1 MGIYY
6 VGAIVENFALAPIIP
21 PIIAIGLLFVVF
33 GDILITLV
41 KAFPVIIKLF
51 KNLTDPEL
59 FMRDITYG
67 IFTGIQMVTL
77 SSMET
82 IKGLLLAIVSK
93 IGFTDDFFGLKTDET
108 RGEELEQDL
117 QKIQCVKPTFI
128 KYIILVICPPLYVF
142 MNKGINGWMYIILDI
157 ILTML
162 FYFPGLL
169 YAILICNIC

>member
-1 MGIYY
+1 MAFTTI
-6 VGAIVENFALAPIIP
+6 LA
-21 PIIAIGLLFVVF
+21 
-33 GDILITLV
+33 
-41 KAFPVIIKLF
+41 PVIIIGLVAITLGDVLWTIVTSFPDILQLF

-67 IFTGIQMVTL
+67 IFTGIQMVIW
-77 SSMET
+77 SSIDS
-82 IKGLLLAIVSK
+82 IKKLLLAIMKK

-117 QKIQCVKPTFI
+117 QNIRCIKPTFL

-142 MNKGINGWMYIILDI
+142 MVKGLNGWMYIILDI
-157 ILTML
+157 IFTML

-169 YAILICNIC
+169 YALLICKTC

>member
-1 MGIYY
+1 MAFTTI
-6 VGAIVENFALAPIIP
+6 LA
-21 PIIAIGLLFVVF
+21 
-33 GDILITLV
+33 
-41 KAFPVIIKLF
+41 PVIIIGLVAITLGDVLWTIVTSFPDILQLF

-67 IFTGIQMVTL
+67 IFTGIQMVIW
-77 SSMET
+77 SSIDS
-82 IKGLLLAIVSK
+82 IKKLLLAIMKK

-117 QKIQCVKPTFI
+117 QNIRCIKPTFL

-142 MNKGINGWMYIILDI
+142 MVKGLNGWMYIILDI
-157 ILTML
+157 IFTMF

-169 YAILICNIC
+169 YALLICKTC

>member
-6 VGAIVENFALAPIIP
+6 VGAIVENFAFAPIIP
-21 PIIAIGLLFVVF
+21 PIIAISLLFIVF
-33 GDILITLV
+33 GDILITVV
-41 KAFPVIIKLF
+41 KAFPKIIKML

-59 FMRDITYG
+59 FMRDLTYG
-67 IFTGIQMVTL
+67 IFTGIQLVIW
-77 SSMET
+77 SSMDLL
-82 IKGLLLAIVSK
+82 KGIVLK
-93 IGFTDDFFGLKTDET
+93 IADKFGFTDDFFGLKTDET

-142 MNKGINGWMYIILDI
+142 MNKGINGWMYIIIDI

>member
-6 VGAIVENFALAPIIP
+6 VGAIIENFALAPIIP

-41 KAFPVIIKLF
+41 RSFPDLIKMF

-59 FMRDITYG
+59 FMRDLTHG
-67 IFTGIQMVTL
+67 IFTGVQLIIG
-77 SSMET
+77 SSMDLF
-82 IKGLLLAIVSK
+82 KGILLK
-93 IGFTDDFFGLKTDET
+93 IADKLGFSDDFFGLKTDKKREDQ
-108 RGEELEQDL
+108 LDQDL
-117 QKIQCVKPTFI
+117 DKIQCIKPTFM

-142 MNKGINGWMYIILDI
+142 MNKGFNGWMYIIIDFL
-157 ILTML
+157 LTL
-162 FYFPGLL
+162 VFYFPGLL

>member
-1 MGIYY
+1 MD
-6 VGAIVENFALAPIIP
+6 NLTSFP
-21 PIIAIGLLFVVF
+21 
-33 GDILITLV
+33 DILQ
-41 KAFPVIIKLF
+41 LF

-67 IFTGIQMVTL
+67 IFTGIQMVIW
-77 SSMET
+77 SSIDS
-82 IKGLLLAIVSK
+82 IKKLLLAIMKK

-117 QKIQCVKPTFI
+117 QNIRCIKPTFL

-142 MNKGINGWMYIILDI
+142 MVKGLNGWMYIILDI
-157 ILTML
+157 IFTMF

-169 YAILICNIC
+169 YALLICKTC